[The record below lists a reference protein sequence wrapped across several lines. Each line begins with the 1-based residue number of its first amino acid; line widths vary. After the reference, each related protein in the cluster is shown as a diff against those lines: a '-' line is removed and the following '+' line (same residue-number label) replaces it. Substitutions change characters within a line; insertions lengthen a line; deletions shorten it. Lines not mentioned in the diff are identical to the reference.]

1 MLNTARATRAI
12 AVAPHHLAA
21 QSALAVM
28 REGGDAIE
36 AMVAA
41 AATIAVVYPHMNG
54 IGGDSFWVILPA
66 DGGAPVAI
74 DGCGP
79 AAAAATIAAY
89 HDRGLQ
95 AIPVRGPLAANT
107 VAGTVGGW
115 AQALALSAE
124 LRQRAGL
131 NAGQSGGQIAGQNAG
146 QTDAALL
153 PLARLLKDAIGYA
166 EHGVAVTVSQE
177 SATRAKL
184 GELQAQPGYADTF
197 LIDGALP
204 RAGQRFRQPRLART
218 LGMLARDG
226 LDSYYRG
233 CLAGEIATDLAQ
245 VGSLVTGADLAAYHA
260 QRTVPLHLAHSA
272 GDIYNMTP
280 PTQGA
285 VSLTILGLLDRIGLA
300 AVEPDGADHVHLV
313 VEATKQAFRMRDQH
327 ITDPQHMP
335 VAAQSLL
342 DPARLDAMAQHIR
355 LDRAAPWGKGRGP
368 GDTIWM
374 GCIDES
380 GMAVSF
386 IQSIYHE
393 FGSGVVLPTTGIN
406 WQNRGASFSLDGNHL
421 LSLKPGKKP
430 FHTLNPAAARLK
442 DGRTMVYGTMGGDG
456 QPQTQAAVF
465 TRHVVFGQ
473 PLQAAVTAPRWL
485 LGRTWGQSSDSLKL
499 ESRFSQAIVD
509 DLIARGHEVDVLL
522 PFDETMGH
530 AGALVRFP
538 DGTLEGA
545 ADPRSDGGVAAF

>member
-28 REGGDAIE
+28 REGGNAIE

-54 IGGDSFWVILPA
+54 IGGDSFWVIVPPKG
-66 DGGAPVAI
+66 DPIAI

-79 AAAAATIAAY
+79 AAAAATIDAY
-89 HDRGLQ
+89 RSRGLD

-115 AQALALSAE
+115 NKALEIA
-124 LRQRAGL
+124 AGL
-131 NAGQSGGQIAGQNAG
+131 
-146 QTDAALL
+146 AAPGVRPL
-153 PLARLLKDAIGYA
+153 PLARLLADAIVYA
-166 EHGVAVTVSQE
+166 TEGVAVTVSQE

-184 GELQAQPGYADTF
+184 PELQPQPGYADTF

-204 RAGQRFRQPRLART
+204 RAGQRFFQPKIART

-233 CLAGEIATDLAQ
+233 PLAVEIARDLAS
-245 VGSLVTGADLAAYHA
+245 VGSLVNGDDLKNYHA
-260 QRTVPLHLAHSA
+260 QQKVPLHLAHSA
-272 GDIYNMTP
+272 GDVYNMTP

-285 VSLTILGLLDRIGLA
+285 VSLTILGLLDRAGLSQ
-300 AVEPDGADHVHLV
+300 VEADSADHVHLV

-327 ITDPQHMP
+327 VTDPAHMSVEP
-335 VAAQSLL
+335 QSLL
-342 DPARLDAMAQHIR
+342 DPAALDKMAAHIT
-355 LDRAAPWGKGRGP
+355 LEKAAPWGQGRGP

-374 GCIDES
+374 GCIDQD

-406 WQNRGASFSLDGNHL
+406 WQNRGASFSLDPAHL
-421 LSLKPGKKP
+421 LALKPGKKP
-430 FHTLNPAAARLK
+430 FHTLNPAAARLR
-442 DGRTMVYGTMGGDG
+442 DGRVMVYGTMGGDG

-473 PLQAAVTAPRWL
+473 PLQTAVTAPRWL

-499 ESRFSQAIVD
+499 ESRFSGAIVD
-509 DLIARGHEVDVLL
+509 DLRARGHEVDVLL

-545 ADPRSDGGVAAF
+545 SDPRSDGGVAAF